1 MVTEEKQKEFIEA
14 IAPLVA
20 EIMPRYGILCN
31 SAVIAQACLESAY
44 GTSDKAEHKNFF
56 GLKYRKGRVSSNSG
70 YFIAGSKEE
79 YQKGQMTNITA
90 SWYAFPTMRAC
101 VEGYGQF
108 TSISAY
114 AAGKGIKDP
123 EAYLRGIQKAP
134 YATSKTYVQD
144 VLAVIRKHD
153 LTRFDSCAGAK
164 NSTKTEEKM
173 VMHIIKNNSF
183 RHHNTSPRPGKPE
196 FIVVHYTA
204 SVADAPSQI
213 AFFNRSSTRGAS
225 ADFFVGWDGRI
236 FQYNMDIKNR
246 YSWAVGGGRQS
257 QSGGAYYGKC
267 LNRNQISIEMC
278 CKSKTGAYVGANNS
292 AWYFTDAT
300 VKATAQLVRELMNT
314 YGIDPAH
321 VIRHYDVNG
330 KYCPGIKGWNAPSGS
345 EEEWKKFK
353 ALISTETPE
362 EKTEQ
367 EPAKVEQKEEKAEQ
381 KTGGVPYLVRVT
393 IKTLRIRKGP
403 GTGYPW
409 SRYIAPGI
417 YTIVEERYGEG
428 SKAGWGRLKSGA
440 GWISLD
446 YARRVE

>member
-1 MVTEEKQKEFIEA
+1 MATAEQQKAFIEK
-14 IAPLVA
+14 IGPLVQ
-20 EIMPRYGILCN
+20 EIGPHYGLVCP
-31 SAVIAQACLESAY
+31 SAIIAQACLESAY
-44 GTSDKAEHKNFF
+44 GTSHKARYNNFF
-56 GLKYRKGRVSSNSG
+56 GLKYRKGRVSCSSG
-70 YFIAGSKEE
+70 TVTDVSKEE
-79 YQKGQMTNITA
+79 RAGGKVVSILDSWYSFGSMADGVRGYCQFLDIQNYGNLKGVRDPEEYLTNIR
-90 SWYAFPTMRAC
+90 MD
-101 VEGYGQF
+101 G
-108 TSISAY
+108 
-114 AAGKGIKDP
+114 
-123 EAYLRGIQKAP
+123 
-134 YATSKTYVQD
+134 YATSSAYVSN
-144 VLAVIRKHD
+144 VMGVIRQHN
-153 LTRFDSCAGAK
+153 LTRFDICAGAK
-164 NSTKTEEKM
+164 KEEEKPM
-173 VMHIIKNNSF
+173 NIIKNSNF
-183 RHHNTSPRPGKPE
+183 RHHNTSPRPEKIE

-204 SVADAPSQI
+204 SVADAAKQI
-213 AFFNRSSTRGAS
+213 SYFNGSGATGAS
-225 ADFFVGWDGRI
+225 ADFFVAWNGDVY
-236 FQYNMDIKNR
+236 QYNMEIKNR

-257 QSGGAYYGKC
+257 QSGGAYYGRC

-300 VKATAQLVRELMNT
+300 VKATAQLVRELMDT
-314 YGIDPAH
+314 YSIDPAH

-367 EPAKVEQKEEKAEQ
+367 EPAKVEQEEEKAEP
-381 KTGGVPYLVRVT
+381 KTGSTPYLVRVT

-428 SKAGWGRLKSGA
+428 SKAGWGRLKSGT

-446 YARRVE
+446 YARRV

>member
-1 MVTEEKQKEFIEA
+1 
-14 IAPLVA
+14 
-20 EIMPRYGILCN
+20 
-31 SAVIAQACLESAY
+31 
-44 GTSDKAEHKNFF
+44 
-56 GLKYRKGRVSSNSG
+56 
-70 YFIAGSKEE
+70 
-79 YQKGQMTNITA
+79 
-90 SWYAFPTMRAC
+90 
-101 VEGYGQF
+101 
-108 TSISAY
+108 
-114 AAGKGIKDP
+114 
-123 EAYLRGIQKAP
+123 
-134 YATSKTYVQD
+134 
-144 VLAVIRKHD
+144 
-153 LTRFDSCAGAK
+153 
-164 NSTKTEEKM
+164 
-173 VMHIIKNNSF
+173 
-183 RHHNTSPRPGKPE
+183 
-196 FIVVHYTA
+196 
-204 SVADAPSQI
+204 VADAVKQI
-213 AFFNRSSTRGAS
+213 SYFNGSGATGAS
-225 ADFFVGWDGRI
+225 ADFFVAWNGDI
-236 FQYNMDIKNR
+236 YQYNMDIKNR

-292 AWYFTDAT
+292 AWYFTDST
-300 VKATAQLVRELMNT
+300 VKATAQLVRELMDA

>member
-1 MVTEEKQKEFIEA
+1 MATAEQQKKFIEKMAPIVQEIGPHYGLVCPSA
-14 IAPLVA
+14 I
-20 EIMPRYGILCN
+20 
-31 SAVIAQACLESAY
+31 IAQACLESAY
-44 GTSDKAEHKNFF
+44 GTSTKARHNNFF
-56 GLKYRKGRVSSNSG
+56 GLKYRKGRVSCNSG
-70 YFIAGSKEE
+70 TFTDGSKEE
-79 YQKGQMTNITA
+79 RAGGKVVSITDSWYSFGSMTDGVRGYCQFLDIPNYANLKGITDPEEYLTNIR
-90 SWYAFPTMRAC
+90 MD
-101 VEGYGQF
+101 G
-108 TSISAY
+108 
-114 AAGKGIKDP
+114 
-123 EAYLRGIQKAP
+123 
-134 YATSKTYVQD
+134 YATSSSYVSN
-144 VLAVIRKHD
+144 VMGVIRQHN

-164 NSTKTEEKM
+164 KEEEKPM
-173 VMHIIKNNSF
+173 NIIKNNNF
-183 RHHNTSPRPGKPE
+183 RHHNTSPRPGKIE
-196 FIVVHYTA
+196 FIVIHYTA
-204 SVADAPSQI
+204 SVADAAKQI
-213 AFFNRSSTRGAS
+213 SYFNGSGATGAS
-225 ADFFVGWDGRI
+225 ADFFVAWNGDI
-236 FQYNMDIKNR
+236 YQYNMDIKNR

-278 CKSKTGAYVGANNS
+278 CKSKTGAYVGANNV

-300 VKATAQLVRELMNT
+300 VKATAQLVRELMDT

-345 EEEWKKFK
+345 EEAWKAFK
-353 ALISTETPE
+353 SLISTEAPE
-362 EKTEQ
+362 EKAEQ
-367 EPAKVEQKEEKAEQ
+367 EPAKAEQEPAKEEPKA
-381 KTGGVPYLVRVT
+381 GGTPYLVRVT

>member
-1 MVTEEKQKEFIEA
+1 MVTEEEQKEFIEA

-56 GLKYRKGRVSSNSG
+56 GLKYRKDRVSSNSG

-114 AAGKGIKDP
+114 AAGKGVKDP

-153 LTRFDSCAGAK
+153 LTRFDSCAK

-236 FQYNMDIKNR
+236 YQYNMEIPKR

-257 QSGGAYYGKC
+257 RSGGAFFGRC

-278 CKSKTGAYVGANNS
+278 CKSRTGAYAPSNSS
-292 AWYFTDAT
+292 AWYFTSET
-300 VKATAQLVRELMNT
+300 VEATAQLVRELMGT
-314 YGIDPAH
+314 YNIDPAH

-345 EEEWKKFK
+345 EAAWKSFK
-353 ALISTETPE
+353 SLISAGETKVEYKEERKPE
-362 EKTEQ
+362 EHK
-367 EPAKVEQKEEKAEQ
+367 P
-381 KTGGVPYLVRVT
+381 TGSYLVRVS

-417 YTIVEERYGEG
+417 YTIIEEKDGQG
-428 SKAGWGRLKSGA
+428 SKSGWGRLKSGA